1 MYIIFADGREIQEI
15 LIRNGYEYS
24 ETVCQDFLDAIDPD
38 YDVDSFFWEDRDELE
53 EILAD
58 IIAGEIEEFL
68 EEEAETRVGL
78 IVYTMHEKVYN
89 ELFGE

>member
-1 MYIIFADGREIQEI
+1 MYIVFADGREIQEI

-24 ETVCQDFLDAIDPD
+24 ETICQDFLDIIDPD

-53 EILAD
+53 EALAD

-68 EEEAETRVGL
+68 EEEVETKIGL